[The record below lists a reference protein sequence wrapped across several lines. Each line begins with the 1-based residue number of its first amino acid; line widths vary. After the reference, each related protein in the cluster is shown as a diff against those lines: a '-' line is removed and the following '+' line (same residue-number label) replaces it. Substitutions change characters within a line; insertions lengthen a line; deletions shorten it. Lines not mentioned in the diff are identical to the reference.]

1 MEIFFLGGSKLET
14 MQNEMAD
21 LFQLLSGLLVAG
33 NYREGTGLLE
43 TEDFEENQVMSQTPK
58 P

>member
-1 MEIFFLGGSKLET
+1 MET